1 MSDPRGL
8 PKWAAALDY
17 LAIALAIV
25 ALSVFIGGGFRSTI
39 FGVRLSV
46 TDWWRPAAA
55 SVVLLGV
62 RHWRVR
68 HAPFPQRVWR
78 AMRRWWSA
86 PDTKVV
92 LPIHL
97 GTRGGVIAVGFLA
110 VTLIG
115 FPPAAASRWRIYDN
129 DFLDLPAR
137 WDAGW
142 YLGIVIDGYTWSA
155 NQPESQQ
162 NIAFFPAMPLA
173 VRYLSELLGHQPLWT
188 AVGLSLVCFYGA
200 LVYLLRLARDH
211 LGDEGAAATAVA
223 LLASYPFALFFSA
236 PYTESLFLLTLVGA
250 VYHFR
255 RGELW
260 PAMLWGFVAGLTR
273 PNGCFLSIVLG
284 LMAIEP
290 LWKARSDPRGP
301 DGTSGAGRVA
311 QHLDRLAAAAAPG
324 LGMLAYSTYV
334 YFLTGNPFQWAAQN
348 AAWGRVYRGLDTVI
362 ADRVE
367 YVSRFG
373 IYGYA
378 ADQPLDMLYAL
389 AVLFVLGA
397 AWPVYRRFG
406 LPYAAMLVVNTLP
419 PVAMGGLLSMGRVTS
434 VLFPAFL
441 WMAAAVP
448 AHHRPAWIAVFA
460 VLQGFA
466 AVMFFTW
473 RPLF

>member
-1 MSDPRGL
+1 MSDTRGL
-8 PKWAAALDY
+8 PRWAAAFDY
-17 LAIALAIV
+17 LSMALAIV
-25 ALSVFIGGGFRSTI
+25 ALAVFIGGGFRSTI

-55 SVVLLGV
+55 SVLLLGI

-68 HAPFPQRVWR
+68 QAPIPQRVWR
-78 AMRRWWSA
+78 AARRWWTS
-86 PDTKVV
+86 PDTRVV

-97 GTRGGVIAVGFLA
+97 ATRGGVIAVGFLA
-110 VTLIG
+110 VTLVG
-115 FPPAAASRWRIYDN
+115 FPPAAAERWRIYDN

-137 WDAGW
+137 WDTGW
-142 YLGIVIDGYTWSA
+142 YLGIVIDGYTWTPA
-155 NQPESQQ
+155 DRGRQQ
-162 NIAFFPAMPLA
+162 NIAFFPAMPMA
-173 VRYLSELLGHQPLWT
+173 VRYLSDVLGHQPLWT

-211 LGDEGAAATAVA
+211 LGDEGAAVTSVA

-236 PYTESLFLLTLVGA
+236 AYTESLFLLTLLGA

-260 PAMLWGFVAGLTR
+260 QAMLWGFLSGLTR

-284 LMAIEP
+284 LMALEP
-290 LWKARSDPRGP
+290 LWKSRQDPAGGGWP
-301 DGTSGAGRVA
+301 GAGGVA
-311 QHLDRLAAAAAPG
+311 PHLDRLAAAAAPG
-324 LGMLAYSTYV
+324 LGMLAYSTYI

-348 AAWGRVYRGLDTVI
+348 AAWGRVYRGLDSVI

-378 ADQPLDMLYAL
+378 ADQPLDLFYAL

-397 AWPVYRRFG
+397 VWPVYRRFG

-419 PVAMGGLLSMGRVTS
+419 PVAAGGLLSMGRVTS
-434 VLFPAFL
+434 VLFPVFL

-448 AHHRPAWIAVFA
+448 PHHRIAWIAAFA